1 MAKPY
6 TKGEQSPTP
15 CPFCSPAGLNIV
27 TRSRN
32 FYVIN
37 DNSPV
42 TPGHCLII
50 PYQHIADPLELN
62 HEEITEVWQ
71 LVQQMRKKLLADD
84 PSISGFNVG
93 FNSGHDAGQTIFHT
107 HIHLIPRRHGDVE
120 KPRGG
125 VRGVIP
131 ARQNY

>member
-1 MAKPY
+1 MKEKQAL
-6 TKGEQSPTP
+6 SP
-15 CPFCSPAGLNIV
+15 CPFCSPEELDII

-50 PYQHIADPLELN
+50 PYHHIADPLELN
-62 HEEITEVWQ
+62 PEEITEIWQ
-71 LVQQMRKKLLADD
+71 LVQDMRKKLLAEDS
-84 PSISGFNVG
+84 SISGFNVG

-107 HIHLIPRRHGDVE
+107 HIHLIPRRCGDVE

-125 VRGVIP
+125 IRGVIP

>member
-1 MAKPY
+1 MKDQQPH
-6 TKGEQSPTP
+6 PL
-15 CPFCSPAGLNIV
+15 CPFCSPEKLKV
-27 TRSRN
+27 VDRSPN

-42 TPGHCLII
+42 TLGHCLII
-50 PYQHIADPLELN
+50 PYRHIADPLALN
-62 HEEITEVWQ
+62 SEEITETWQ
-71 LVQQMRKKLLADD
+71 LVQLMRKKLLAEDL
-84 PSISGFNVG
+84 SISGFNLG
-93 FNSGHDAGQTIFHT
+93 FNSGIDAGQTIFHT

-131 ARQNY
+131 TKQSY

>member
-1 MAKPY
+1 MNERHPDA
-6 TKGEQSPTP
+6 T
-15 CPFCSPAGLNIV
+15 CPFCSPEKLMVVAH
-27 TRSRN
+27 SHN

-50 PYQHIADPLELN
+50 PYRHVADPLELN
-62 HEEITEVWQ
+62 SEEITEVWQ
-71 LVQQMRKKLLADD
+71 LVQRIRERMLTDD
-84 PSISGFNVG
+84 PSISGFNLG
-93 FNSGHDAGQTIFHT
+93 FNSGRDAGQTIFHT
-107 HIHLIPRRHGDVE
+107 HIHLIPRRCGDVA

-131 ARQNY
+131 AKQSY

>member
-1 MAKPY
+1 MKEKL
-6 TKGEQSPTP
+6 TISS
-15 CPFCSPAGLNIV
+15 CPFCSPGKLEVIAH
-27 TRSRN
+27 SRN

-50 PYQHIADPLELN
+50 PYRHIANPLELN
-62 HEEITEVWQ
+62 PEEITEVWQ
-71 LVQQMRKKLLADD
+71 LIQDMRKKLLADD
-84 PSISGFNVG
+84 SSISGFNVG

-107 HIHLIPRRHGDVE
+107 HIHLIPRRCGDVE

-125 VRGVIP
+125 IRGVIP
-131 ARQNY
+131 ARQSY

>member
-1 MAKPY
+1 MKEKQ
-6 TKGEQSPTP
+6 TISS
-15 CPFCSPAGLNIV
+15 CPFCSPGKMGVIAH
-27 TRSRN
+27 SRN

-50 PYQHIADPLELN
+50 PYRHIANPLELN
-62 HEEITEVWQ
+62 PEEITEVWQ
-71 LVQQMRKKLLADD
+71 LIQDMRKKLLADD
-84 PSISGFNVG
+84 SSISGFNVG

-107 HIHLIPRRHGDVE
+107 HIHLIPRRCGDVE

-125 VRGVIP
+125 IRGVIP
-131 ARQNY
+131 ARQSY

>member
-1 MAKPY
+1 MQIK
-6 TKGEQSPTP
+6 QSLTA
-15 CPFCSPAGLNIV
+15 CPFCSPEKLMVVAH
-27 TRSRN
+27 SRD

-50 PYQHIADPLELN
+50 PYRHIADPLELN
-62 HEEITEVWQ
+62 PEEITEVWQ
-71 LVQQMRKKLLADD
+71 LVQQMQKKLLVDD
-84 PSISGFNVG
+84 PSISGFNLG
-93 FNSGHDAGQTIFHT
+93 FNSGRDAGQTIFHT
-107 HIHLIPRRHGDVE
+107 HIHLIPRRCGDVV

-125 VRGVIP
+125 IRGVIP

>member
-1 MAKPY
+1 MSSL
-6 TKGEQSPTP
+6 QTP
-15 CPFCSPAGLNIV
+15 HLCPFCQPENLNLIAC
-27 TRSRN
+27 SRN
-32 FYVIN
+32 FFVIK
-37 DNSPV
+37 DKTPV

-50 PYQHIADPLELN
+50 PYRHLADALELSPD
-62 HEEITEVWQ
+62 EITEVWE
-71 LVQQMRKKLLADD
+71 LVQKLRQELLADD
-84 PSISGFNVG
+84 PTITGFNLG
-93 FNSGHDAGQTIFHT
+93 FNSGIDAGQTIFHV

>member
-1 MAKPY
+1 MKNKQAL
-6 TKGEQSPTP
+6 SS
-15 CPFCSPAGLNIV
+15 CPFCSPEKLEIV
-27 TRSRN
+27 AHSRK

-37 DNSPV
+37 DNAPV
-42 TPGHCLII
+42 TPEHCLII
-50 PYQHIADPLELN
+50 PYHHIADPLDLKP
-62 HEEITEVWQ
+62 EEITEIWQ
-71 LVQQMRKKLLADD
+71 LVQNIRKKLLAED

-107 HIHLIPRRHGDVE
+107 HIHLIPRRCGDVE

-131 ARQNY
+131 ARQSY

>member
-1 MAKPY
+1 MKEKQ
-6 TKGEQSPTP
+6 TISS
-15 CPFCSPAGLNIV
+15 CPFCSPEKLEVIAH
-27 TRSRN
+27 SRN

-50 PYQHIADPLELN
+50 PYRHIANPLELN
-62 HEEITEVWQ
+62 PEEITEVWQ
-71 LVQQMRKKLLADD
+71 LIQDMRKKLLADD
-84 PSISGFNVG
+84 SSISGFNVG

-107 HIHLIPRRHGDVE
+107 HIHLIPRRCGDVE

-125 VRGVIP
+125 IRGVIP
-131 ARQNY
+131 ARQSY

>member
-1 MAKPY
+1 MTNKQPL
-6 TKGEQSPTP
+6 SP
-15 CPFCSPAGLNIV
+15 CPFCSPEKLEVV
-27 TRSRN
+27 THSQH
-32 FYVIN
+32 FYVIE

-50 PYQHIADPLELN
+50 PYHHIANPLELN
-62 HEEITEVWQ
+62 PDEITEVWQ
-71 LVQQMRKKLLADD
+71 LIQDMRKRLLAED
-84 PSISGFNVG
+84 SLISGFNVG

-107 HIHLIPRRHGDVE
+107 HIHLIPRRCGDVE

-131 ARQNY
+131 VRQNY